1 MIPQFTIHR
10 GRAVLRVL
18 TSAAVTAFAACSD
31 STGPST
37 PTPAAIAAV
46 SGAGQSGLV
55 GSTLTSPVVFEVTTA
70 ADAPVSGVTVTF
82 AVTSGAATLTPTT
95 AVTDANGAASTQV
108 TLGAAAGS
116 VEITA
121 TVQGASLVARVTAT
135 ATTIASS
142 DCSSSSTMLTL
153 GQVIAGIAAT
163 SVCVSGGTAGG
174 DFALVPFN
182 SALDGAS
189 RASVTFQAS
198 GVGATAV
205 ASVTPLT
212 GTFNLLAGT
221 SLATSQ
227 SRTLASLDLT
237 RALDA
242 KLRATEARELAP
254 RIAGA
259 RAWMAKR
266 TRASTGMVPGL
277 SLSVIPSTANVG
289 DLVALNA
296 NATSA
301 CSSPI
306 MRTGRIAAVSS
317 RAIVVADTAN
327 PASGYTDADYQSI
340 ASTFDN
346 LVDPTDTR
354 AFGSPTDID
363 GNGHVVLFFTRAVN
377 ELTPANSDSYVSG
390 FFYARDL
397 FPSTPTADFQACASS
412 NGGEMFYLMVP
423 DPSGV
428 VNGNR
433 FAKSAVTSVVIATLG
448 HEYQHLINASRRM
461 YVNAAATGF
470 EETWLD
476 EGLSHV
482 AEELLFLA
490 RTGLKPR
497 ANIDATLLRTSSAYV
512 DAFNDEAIS
521 NFSRLGQYLAAPT
534 SNSPFADNDE
544 LATRGA
550 TWSFLRY
557 AADHIGSDDGT
568 TWFQLVN
575 STSSGVA
582 NLTQVF
588 GSGLTTLVRDW
599 ATSVFAD
606 DITTTDA
613 RFQQPTWNM
622 RSIFGALQSNG
633 AYPLSTTT
641 LGTSGAT
648 VSVTGGSAA
657 FLRFGV
663 AAGQTATIQWGTLP
677 SNIQLT
683 LVRTR

>member
-1 MIPQFTIHR
+1 MISRFTIPR
-10 GRAVLRVL
+10 GRVLLHAL
-18 TSAAVTAFAACSD
+18 TSAAASALAACSD
-31 STGPST
+31 STGLST

-70 ADAPVSGVTVTF
+70 ADAPVSGVTVAF
-82 AVTSGAATLTPTT
+82 AVTTGTATLTPTT
-95 AVTDANGAASTQV
+95 AVTDANGTASTQV
-108 TLGAAAGS
+108 TLGASAGS

-121 TVQGASLVARVTAT
+121 TVRGASLVARVTAT
-135 ATTIASS
+135 ATTIASL
-142 DCSSSSTMLTL
+142 DCTSPSTTLAL
-153 GQVIAGIAAT
+153 GQVVAGIAGT
-163 SVCVSGGTAGG
+163 SLCVSGGTAGG

-182 SALDGAS
+182 SALDGTS

-198 GVGATAV
+198 GVGAAAI
-205 ASVTPLT
+205 ASLTPTT
-212 GTFNLLAGT
+212 GTFDLLAGT

-277 SLSVIPSTANVG
+277 LLSVIPSTANVG

-296 NATSA
+296 NASSA
-301 CSSPI
+301 CSSPV

-317 RAIVVADTAN
+317 KAIVVADTDN

-346 LVDPTDTR
+346 LVDPTDTK

-397 FPSTPTADFQACASS
+397 FPATATAGFEACASS

-423 DPSGV
+423 DPTGV

-433 FAKSAVTSVVIATLG
+433 FAKNAVTSVVIATLG

-461 YVNAAATGF
+461 YVNTAATDF

-490 RTGLKPR
+490 RTGLEPR
-497 ANIDATLLRTSSAYV
+497 ANIDATLLRTSSAYI

-521 NFSRLGQYLAAPT
+521 NFSRLGQYLTAPT

-557 AADHIGSDDGT
+557 AADHTGSDDGT

-575 STSSGVA
+575 STSSGVT

-588 GSGLTTLVRDW
+588 GSGLTTLARDW

-641 LGTSGAT
+641 LGTSGST
-648 VSVTGGSAA
+648 ISVSGGSAA

-677 SNIQLT
+677 SNVQLT

>member
-1 MIPQFTIHR
+1 
-10 GRAVLRVL
+10 
-18 TSAAVTAFAACSD
+18 
-31 STGPST
+31 
-37 PTPAAIAAV
+37 
-46 SGAGQSGLV
+46 
-55 GSTLTSPVVFEVTTA
+55 
-70 ADAPVSGVTVTF
+70 
-82 AVTSGAATLTPTT
+82 
-95 AVTDANGAASTQV
+95 
-108 TLGAAAGS
+108 
-116 VEITA
+116 
-121 TVQGASLVARVTAT
+121 
-135 ATTIASS
+135 
-142 DCSSSSTMLTL
+142 
-153 GQVIAGIAAT
+153 
-163 SVCVSGGTAGG
+163 
-174 DFALVPFN
+174 
-182 SALDGAS
+182 
-189 RASVTFQAS
+189 
-198 GVGATAV
+198 
-205 ASVTPLT
+205 
-212 GTFNLLAGT
+212 
-221 SLATSQ
+221 
-227 SRTLASLDLT
+227 
-237 RALDA
+237 
-242 KLRATEARELAP
+242 
-254 RIAGA
+254 
-259 RAWMAKR
+259 MAKR

-296 NATSA
+296 NASSA
-301 CSSPI
+301 CSSPV

-317 RAIVVADTAN
+317 KAIVVADTDN

-346 LVDPTDTR
+346 LVDPTDTK

-397 FPSTPTADFQACASS
+397 FPSTATAGFEACASS

-423 DPSGV
+423 DPTGV

-433 FAKSAVTSVVIATLG
+433 FAKNAVTSVVIATLG

-461 YVNAAATGF
+461 YVNTAATDF

-490 RTGLKPR
+490 RTGLEPR
-497 ANIDATLLRTSSAYV
+497 ANIDATLLRTSSAYI

-521 NFSRLGQYLAAPT
+521 NFSRLSQYLTAPT

-557 AADHIGSDDGT
+557 AADHTGSDDGT

-575 STSSGVA
+575 STSSGVT

-588 GSGLTTLVRDW
+588 GSGLTTLARDW

-641 LGTSGAT
+641 LGTSGST
-648 VSVTGGSAA
+648 ISVSGGSAA

-677 SNIQLT
+677 SNVQLT

>member
-1 MIPQFTIHR
+1 MISRFTIPR
-10 GRAVLRVL
+10 GQVLLRAL
-18 TSAAVTAFAACSD
+18 TSAAASALAACSD
-31 STGPST
+31 STGLST

-70 ADAPVSGVTVTF
+70 ADAPVSGVTVAF
-82 AVTSGAATLTPTT
+82 AVTTGTATLTPTT
-95 AVTDANGAASTQV
+95 AVTDANGTASTQV
-108 TLGAAAGS
+108 TLGASAGS

-121 TVQGASLVARVTAT
+121 TVRGASLVARVTAT
-135 ATTIASS
+135 ATTIARL
-142 DCSSSSTMLTL
+142 DCTSPSTTLAL
-153 GQVIAGIAAT
+153 GQVVAGIAGT
-163 SVCVSGGTAGG
+163 SLCVSGGTASG

-182 SALDGAS
+182 SALDGMS

-205 ASVTPLT
+205 ASLTPTT

-296 NATSA
+296 NASSA
-301 CSSPI
+301 CSSPV

-317 RAIVVADTAN
+317 KAIVVADTDN

-346 LVDPTDTR
+346 LVDPTDTK

-397 FPSTPTADFQACASS
+397 FPATATAGFEACASS

-423 DPSGV
+423 DPTGV

-433 FAKSAVTSVVIATLG
+433 FAKNAVTSVVIATLG

-461 YVNAAATGF
+461 YVNTAATDF

-490 RTGLKPR
+490 RTGLEPR
-497 ANIDATLLRTSSAYV
+497 ANIDATLLRTSSAYI

-521 NFSRLGQYLAAPT
+521 NFSRLGQYLTAPT

-557 AADHIGSDDGT
+557 AADHTGSDDGT

-575 STSSGVA
+575 STSSGVT

-588 GSGLTTLVRDW
+588 GSGLTTLARDW

-641 LGTSGAT
+641 LGTSGST
-648 VSVTGGSAA
+648 ISVSGGSAA

-677 SNIQLT
+677 SNVQLT